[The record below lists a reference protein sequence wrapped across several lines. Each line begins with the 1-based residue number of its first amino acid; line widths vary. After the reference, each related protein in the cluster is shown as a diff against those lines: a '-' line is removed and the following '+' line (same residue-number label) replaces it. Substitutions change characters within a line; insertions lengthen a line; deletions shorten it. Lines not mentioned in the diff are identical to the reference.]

1 MKDPMGL
8 VRRLPSIQSRLL
20 LLSLLLL
27 MVFKGQ
33 AETLSQDE
41 RALLESEWGTPL
53 QAVETA
59 PDLDDNLLTWVAPDG
74 GARTYQVWEVR
85 SRPKQEVQIFL
96 NRSKENSENQ
106 WEYRMN
112 GDESQILEETPEG
125 HLVILGATDKHE
137 GVSTRFEPPKPLLKL
152 HSTIHET
159 THQKYA
165 ILVYDLKNPEQLK
178 HSGSMEAQITPLGAF
193 KITVP
198 AGTFEGLLVR
208 SIAKGEVGPAKLE
221 DTQYRLYARETGL
234 IAALEQRKVSAF
246 KIYQSTNKTVRVL
259 SKPGR

>member
-1 MKDPMGL
+1 MKDPMRS
-8 VRRLPSIQSRLL
+8 VRRLPNIESLALILS
-20 LLSLLLL
+20 LSLL
-27 MVFKGQ
+27 MIFKGQ
-33 AETLSQDE
+33 AEALSPDE

-53 QAVETA
+53 QALETA
-59 PDLDDNLLTWVAPDG
+59 PDIDDNLLAWVAPDG

-96 NRSKENSENQ
+96 NHSKENAENQ

-159 THQKYA
+159 TRQKYA
-165 ILVYDLKNPEQLK
+165 ILVYDLKNPDQLK
-178 HSGSMEAQITPLGAF
+178 HSGSMEALITPLGAF

-208 SIAKGEVGPAKLE
+208 SMAKGEVGPAKLE